1 LRSLRRATH
10 RAAGIA
16 LLKKAV
22 FNFAID
28 TTEPLFGT
36 IGSFSRSSELSL
48 QLGNAVFS
56 RSQLIRKLLRHAKR
70 MTTVV
75 VGYAGGLCD
84 QLQDGLAR
92 FVELIV
98 SARGG
103 AVASSREWNDFR
115 ILSELTMHR
124 SILHAHT
131 VILPPKARLADDNP
145 RVRSFLF

>member
-1 LRSLRRATH
+1 
-10 RAAGIA
+10 

-28 TTEPLFGT
+28 TTEPLLGT